1 VIPVFSLR
9 WFRIPCDTSFLIALV
24 SNPIKCLD
32 KVESEIGKLRFK
44 VPSFVLDELNSVE
57 RKSGPKKSMIAN
69 TAIRISKLKFEIMDI
84 GKSKN
89 VDNDILNYVTRNRK
103 FAVATLDG
111 ILLNRLKTVDV
122 TTITLSKNKMIIA
135 NRYFE
140 G

>member
-1 VIPVFSLR
+1 MDVI
-9 WFRIPCDTSFLIALV
+9 CDTSFLIALV

-89 VDNDILNYVTRNRK
+89 VDVDILNYVTRNRK

-111 ILLNRLKTVDV
+111 ILLNRLRTADV

>member
-1 VIPVFSLR
+1 MEI
-9 WFRIPCDTSFLIALV
+9 ICDTSFLIALV

-32 KVESEIGKLRFK
+32 KVENEIGKLKFI
-44 VPSFVLDELNSVE
+44 VPTFVLDELVLIEKN
-57 RKSGPKKSMIAN
+57 SGPKKSMIAY
-69 TAIRISKLKFEIMDI
+69 TAIRISKLKFEIKDI

-89 VDNDILNYVTRNRK
+89 VDKDILNYATRNKR
-103 FAVATLDG
+103 FGVATLDG
-111 ILLNRLKTVDV
+111 KLLNRLKMAEV

>member
-1 VIPVFSLR
+1 MDVI
-9 WFRIPCDTSFLIALV
+9 CDTSFLIALV
-24 SNPIKCLD
+24 SNPIRCLD

-44 VPSFVLDELNSVE
+44 VPSFVLDELDSVE
-57 RKSGPKKSMIAN
+57 RKSGPKKAMIAN

-89 VDNDILNYVTRNRK
+89 VDNDILNFVTRNRK

-111 ILLNRLKTVDV
+111 ILLNRLRTADV

>member
-1 VIPVFSLR
+1 MDVI
-9 WFRIPCDTSFLIALV
+9 CDTSFLIAMV

-89 VDNDILNYVTRNRK
+89 VDIDILNYVTRNRK

-111 ILLNRLKTVDV
+111 ILLNRLRTADV

>member
-1 VIPVFSLR
+1 MEI
-9 WFRIPCDTSFLIALV
+9 ICDTSFLIALV
-24 SNPIKCLD
+24 SNPIKRFD
-32 KVESEIGKLRFK
+32 KIENEIGKLNFI
-44 VPSFVLDELNSVE
+44 VPTFVLDELDSIE

-69 TAIRISKLKFEIMDI
+69 TAIRISKLKFKIKDI

-89 VDNDILNYVTRNRK
+89 VDNKILNYATKNRK

-111 ILLNRLKTVDV
+111 KLLNRLKMADV
-122 TTITLSKNKMIIA
+122 TTITLSKNKIIIA

>member
-1 VIPVFSLR
+1 MEI
-9 WFRIPCDTSFLIALV
+9 ICDTSFLIALV

-32 KVESEIGKLRFK
+32 KVESEIGKLKFI
-44 VPSFVLDELNSVE
+44 VPTFVLDELVLIE
-57 RKSGPKKSMIAN
+57 KKSGPKKSMIAY
-69 TAIRISKLKFEIMDI
+69 TAIRISKLKFEIKDI

-89 VDNDILNYVTRNRK
+89 VDKDILNYVTRNKR
-103 FAVATLDG
+103 FGVATLDG
-111 ILLNRLKTVDV
+111 KLLNRLKMAEV

>member
-1 VIPVFSLR
+1 MDVI
-9 WFRIPCDTSFLIALV
+9 CDTSFLIALV

-57 RKSGPKKSMIAN
+57 RKSGPKKSMIVN

-140 G
+140 GSFKSLI

>member
-1 VIPVFSLR
+1 MEI
-9 WFRIPCDTSFLIALV
+9 ICDTSFLIALV

-32 KVESEIGKLRFK
+32 KVENEIGKLKFI
-44 VPSFVLDELNSVE
+44 VPTFVLDELDLIE
-57 RKSGPKKSMIAN
+57 KKSGPKKSMVAN
-69 TAIRISKLKFEIMDI
+69 TAIRISKLKFEIKDI

-89 VDNDILNYVTRNRK
+89 VDKDILNYATRNKR
-103 FAVATLDG
+103 FGVATLDG
-111 ILLNRLKTVDV
+111 KLLNRLKLAEV

>member
-1 VIPVFSLR
+1 MEI
-9 WFRIPCDTSFLIALV
+9 ICDTSFLIALV

-32 KVESEIGKLRFK
+32 KIENEFGKLRFI
-44 VPSFVLDELNSVE
+44 VPTFVLDELDSIE
-57 RKSGPKKSMIAN
+57 RKSGPKKSMIAK
-69 TAIRISKLKFEIMDI
+69 TAICISKLKFEIRDI

-89 VDNDILNYVTRNRK
+89 VDNKILNYVTKNRRL
-103 FAVATLDG
+103 AVATLDSK
-111 ILLNRLKTVDV
+111 LLNSLKMADV

>member
-1 VIPVFSLR
+1 MVCRGSIMDVI
-9 WFRIPCDTSFLIALV
+9 CDTSFLIALV

-89 VDNDILNYVTRNRK
+89 VDIDILNYVTRNRK

-111 ILLNRLKTVDV
+111 ILLNRLRTADV

-140 G
+140 E

>member
-1 VIPVFSLR
+1 MVCRGTIMDVI
-9 WFRIPCDTSFLIALV
+9 CDTSFLIALV

-89 VDNDILNYVTRNRK
+89 VDIDILNYVTRNRK

-111 ILLNRLKTVDV
+111 ILLNRLRTADV

>member
-1 VIPVFSLR
+1 MEI
-9 WFRIPCDTSFLIALV
+9 ICDTSFLIALV
-24 SNPIKCLD
+24 SEPIKCLD
-32 KVESEIGKLRFK
+32 KIENEIGKLRFI
-44 VPSFVLDELNSVE
+44 VPTFVLDELDSIE

-69 TAIRISKLKFEIMDI
+69 TAIRVSKLKFEIKDM

-89 VDNDILNYVTRNRK
+89 VDNEILNYATKNRK

-111 ILLNRLKTVDV
+111 KLLNRLKMADV

>member
-1 VIPVFSLR
+1 MEI
-9 WFRIPCDTSFLIALV
+9 ICDTSFLIALV

-32 KVESEIGKLRFK
+32 KIENELGKLRFI
-44 VPSFVLDELNSVE
+44 VPTFVLDELDSIE
-57 RKSGPKKSMIAN
+57 RKSGPKKSMIAK
-69 TAIRISKLKFEIMDI
+69 TAICISKLKFEIKDI

-89 VDNDILNYVTRNRK
+89 VDNKILNYVTKNRRL
-103 FAVATLDG
+103 AVATLDG
-111 ILLNRLKTVDV
+111 KLLNSLKMADV

>member
-1 VIPVFSLR
+1 MEI
-9 WFRIPCDTSFLIALV
+9 ICDTSFLIALV

-32 KVESEIGKLRFK
+32 KIENELGKLRFI
-44 VPSFVLDELNSVE
+44 VPTFVLDELESIE
-57 RKSGPKKSMIAN
+57 RKSGPKKSMIAK
-69 TAIRISKLKFEIMDI
+69 TAICISKLKFEIKDI

-89 VDNDILNYVTRNRK
+89 VDNKILNYVTKNRRL
-103 FAVATLDG
+103 AVATLDSK
-111 ILLNRLKTVDV
+111 LLNSLKMADV

>member
-1 VIPVFSLR
+1 MDVI
-9 WFRIPCDTSFLIALV
+9 CDTSFLIALV

-44 VPSFVLDELNSVE
+44 VPSFVLDESDSVE

-69 TAIRISKLKFEIMDI
+69 TAIRVSKLKFEIMDI

-111 ILLNRLKTVDV
+111 ILLNRLRTADV

>member
-1 VIPVFSLR
+1 MDVI
-9 WFRIPCDTSFLIALV
+9 CDTSFLIALV

-89 VDNDILNYVTRNRK
+89 VDIEILNYVTRNRK

-111 ILLNRLKTVDV
+111 ILLNRLRTADV

>member
-1 VIPVFSLR
+1 MVCRGTIMEVI
-9 WFRIPCDTSFLIALV
+9 CDTSFLIALV

-89 VDNDILNYVTRNRK
+89 VDIDILNYVTRNRK

-111 ILLNRLKTVDV
+111 ILLNRLRTADV

>member
-1 VIPVFSLR
+1 MDVI
-9 WFRIPCDTSFLIALV
+9 CDTSFLIALV

-44 VPSFVLDELNSVE
+44 VPSFVLDELDSVE

-89 VDNDILNYVTRNRK
+89 VDIDILNYVTRNRK

-111 ILLNRLKTVDV
+111 ILLNTLRTADV

>member
-1 VIPVFSLR
+1 MDVI
-9 WFRIPCDTSFLIALV
+9 CDTSFLIALV

-44 VPSFVLDELNSVE
+44 VPSFVLDELDSVE

-111 ILLNRLKTVDV
+111 ILLNRLRTADV

-140 G
+140 E

>member
-1 VIPVFSLR
+1 MDVI
-9 WFRIPCDTSFLIALV
+9 CDTSFLIALV

-44 VPSFVLDELNSVE
+44 VPSFVLDELDSVE

-111 ILLNRLKTVDV
+111 ILLNRLRSADV

-140 G
+140 R

>member
-1 VIPVFSLR
+1 MDVI
-9 WFRIPCDTSFLIALV
+9 CDTSFLIALV

-44 VPSFVLDELNSVE
+44 VPSFVLDELDSVE
-57 RKSGPKKSMIAN
+57 RKSGPKKSMLAN

-111 ILLNRLKTVDV
+111 ILLNRLRTADV

>member
-1 VIPVFSLR
+1 MDVI
-9 WFRIPCDTSFLIALV
+9 CDTSFLIALV

-44 VPSFVLDELNSVE
+44 VPSFVLDELDSVE
-57 RKSGPKKSMIAN
+57 RKSGPKKSMIVN

-89 VDNDILNYVTRNRK
+89 VDIDILNYVTRNRK

-111 ILLNRLKTVDV
+111 ILLNRLRTADV